1 MIERKKEKKNKHNN
15 VMDYKKLCYQQYNT
29 II

>member
-1 MIERKKEKKNKHNN
+1 MVESKEKKNKHNN
-15 VMDYKKLCYQQYNT
+15 VMDYKKLCYQQYNK